1 MASGV
6 AERRLLRPVDRR
18 RDQVRGGPAGR
29 RRQSTVVIYGDYLC
43 PYCRRLRPV
52 LARLREALGD
62 RLAYAY
68 RQFPNERV
76 HPGAEFLSRAAEAA
90 GRQGKFWQMHDA
102 LFEHPSALTE
112 KVALELAGSLGLD
125 MRRFR
130 RDLEDPKVKRR
141 VDEDLADGRR
151 NGVTATPTIF
161 VDGVRYDGAW
171 DFYSMLEALERPVG
185 ARVQRTARAFA
196 NLPSSA
202 GIVLLIAAAL
212 ALVLANSPAAGMYA
226 QLVGAQMAIG
236 PVGGAMSLSVGEW
249 ASEGLLAIFFLIV
262 GLEIRREVSAGSL
275 SEPRAAAAPVI
286 AALGGILVPAAIYL
300 ALNPGHTAPGW
311 SAPSDTGIAF
321 TLGVLAVFG
330 ARASASLKV
339 FVAAYAVADDVFAI
353 LILAIFY
360 PHNLHAEWLIAS
372 AAAIVAM
379 FTFNRW
385 RVYVVWPYLAAAI
398 ALWTSLHLAGIE
410 GALSGVVLAA
420 FLPTRPTPSASPLLA
435 QAASALAELEQAELA
450 LRRAGADRRQ
460 VEQEP
465 IWDWASR
472 NLSAAAARLLSP
484 AERVER
490 SLAPWSTYVVL
501 PLFAFTAAGVP
512 LSANLDAPGADRV
525 LWGVVIGL
533 AIGKPL
539 GIVAS
544 VWAAV
549 KAGIAIGPGDAS
561 RMAFIGAAC
570 LCGIGDP
577 LSILMAEQA
586 FHGQAYGAVAKLG
599 ILIGSAVAAAL
610 GAAALVFSPPPTTTV
625 KPKSAAMDSG
635 RDAAHET

>member
-1 MASGV
+1 MADAV
-6 AERRLLRPVDRR
+6 AERRLLRPIDRR
-18 RDQVRGGPAGR
+18 RDHVRGGPAGR
-29 RRQSTVVIYGDYLC
+29 AHQSTVVIYGDYLC
-43 PYCRRLRPV
+43 PYCGRLRPV

-62 RLAYAY
+62 RVVYAY

-76 HPGAEFLSRAAEAA
+76 HPGATFLSRAAEAA
-90 GRQGKFWQMHDA
+90 GRQDKFWEVHDA
-102 LFEHPSALTE
+102 LYDHASPLTE
-112 KVALELAGSLGLD
+112 AAALDLAKGLGLD

-130 RDLEDPKVKRR
+130 HDLEDPKLRQR
-141 VDEDLADGRR
+141 IDDDLADGRH

-202 GIVLLIAAAL
+202 GIVLLIAAAA
-212 ALVLANSPAAGMYA
+212 ALVLANSPAAPLYA
-226 QLVGAQMAIG
+226 RFVDAQMAIG
-236 PVGGAMSLSVGEW
+236 PLGGAMSLSVGEW

-262 GLEIRREVSAGSL
+262 GLEIRREMSAGSL
-275 SEPRAAAAPVI
+275 SDPKAAAAPVI
-286 AALGGILVPAAIYL
+286 AALGGVLVPAAIYL
-300 ALNPGHTAPGW
+300 ALNPGPTAPGW

-321 TLGVLAVFG
+321 TLGILAVFG

-339 FVAAYAVADDVFAI
+339 FVAAYAVADDILAI

-360 PHNLHAEWLIAS
+360 PHNLHAAWLIAS
-372 AAAIVAM
+372 AAAIAAM
-379 FTFNRW
+379 FTLNRW
-385 RVYVVWPYLAAAI
+385 RVYIGWPYLAAAV

-420 FLPTRPTPSASPLLA
+420 FLPTRPAPSASPLLA
-435 QAASALAELEQAELA
+435 QAASALAELEQAEHA
-450 LRRAGADRRQ
+450 LRRSGAEKRR

-465 IWDWASR
+465 IWGWASR

-490 SLAPWSTYVVL
+490 NLAPWSTYVVL

-512 LSANLDAPGADRV
+512 LTANLGAPGADRV
-525 LWGVVIGL
+525 LWGVVLGL

-539 GIVAS
+539 GIIAS
-544 VWAAV
+544 TWAAV
-549 KAGIAIGPGDAS
+549 WAKIAIGPGDAS
-561 RMAFIGAAC
+561 RLAFLGAAC

-599 ILIGSAVAAAL
+599 VLIGSAVAAAL
-610 GAAALVFSPPPTTTV
+610 GAVALALSPPPATV
-625 KPKSAAMDSG
+625 VKSPTAAKPLPTKA
-635 RDAAHET
+635 

>member
-1 MASGV
+1 M
-6 AERRLLRPVDRR
+6 
-18 RDQVRGGPAGR
+18 RG
-29 RRQSTVVIYGDYLC
+29 QSTVLVYSDYLC
-43 PYCRRLRPV
+43 PYCARLAPV

-90 GRQGKFWQMHDA
+90 GRQGKFWEMHDA
-102 LFEHPSALTE
+102 LFARSPALTE
-112 KVALELAGSLGLD
+112 AIAYELAEKLGLD
-125 MRRFR
+125 MARFK
-130 RDLEDPKVKRR
+130 RDLDDPKLKKRI
-141 VDEDLADGRR
+141 DEDIADGRH

-196 NLPSSA
+196 NLPTSA
-202 GIVLLIAAAL
+202 GLVLLLAAAAAL
-212 ALVLANSPAAGMYA
+212 ALANSPMAGMYN
-226 QLVGAQMAIG
+226 QFVGAQVAIG
-236 PVGGAMSLSVGEW
+236 PVGGAMSLSVADW

-262 GLEIRREVSAGSL
+262 GLEIRREMTAGSL
-275 SEPRAAAAPVI
+275 SEPKAAAAPVI
-286 AALGGILVPAAIYL
+286 AAIGGVLAPAAIYL
-300 ALNPGHTAPGW
+300 AMNPGHTAAGW

-360 PHNLHAEWLIAS
+360 PHNLHAAWLILS
-372 AAAIVAM
+372 LAAIVAM
-379 FTFNRW
+379 FTLNRW
-385 RVYVVWPYLAAAI
+385 RVYVGWPYLAAAVV
-398 ALWTSLHLAGIE
+398 LWTSLHLAGIE
-410 GALSGVVLAA
+410 GALSGVVLAV
-420 FLPTRPTPSASPLLA
+420 FLPTRPAPSVTPLLA
-435 QAASALAELEQAELA
+435 QAASALAELEQAEHA
-450 LRRAGADRRQ
+450 LRRAGSDARKVRH
-460 VEQEP
+460 EP
-465 IWDWASR
+465 VWDWASR

-490 SLAPWSTYVVL
+490 NLAPWSTYVVL

-512 LSANLDAPGADRV
+512 LGANLSGPGADRV
-525 LWGVVIGL
+525 LWGVVLGL

-539 GIVAS
+539 GIVAAT
-544 VWAAV
+544 WAAV
-549 KAGIAIGPGDAS
+549 QARVAVAPADAS
-561 RMAFIGAAC
+561 RMAFLGAAC

-586 FHGQAYGAVAKLG
+586 FTGTNYAAVAKVG
-599 ILIGSAVAAAL
+599 ILLGSALAAVL
-610 GAAALVFSPPPTTTV
+610 GAAALAFSPAPATAMKSQSAG
-625 KPKSAAMDSG
+625 KPLAAE
-635 RDAAHET
+635 A

>member
-1 MASGV
+1 MAAV
-6 AERRLLRPVDRR
+6 TERRLLRPVDRR
-18 RDQVRGGPAGR
+18 RDHVRGPATAQRG
-29 RRQSTVVIYGDYLC
+29 QVTVVIYGDYLC
-43 PYCRRLRPV
+43 PFCRRLRPV
-52 LARLREALGD
+52 LTRLREALGD

-76 HPGAEFLSRAAEAA
+76 HPGAEFMSLVAEAA
-90 GRQGKFWQMHDA
+90 ARQGKFWQMHDA
-102 LFEHPSALTE
+102 LYDQTQPLTE
-112 KVALELAGSLGLD
+112 AISLKLAAELRLD
-125 MRRFR
+125 MRKFR
-130 RDLEDPKVKRR
+130 RDLEDPKLRKR
-141 VDEDLADGRR
+141 VDADLADGRR
-151 NGVTATPTIF
+151 NAVTATPTIF

-171 DFYSMLEALERPVG
+171 DFYSMLEALEQPVG

-196 NLPSSA
+196 NLPTSA
-202 GIVLLIAAAL
+202 GLVLLLAAAAAL
-212 ALVLANSPAAGMYA
+212 ALANSPAAGIYA
-226 QLVGAQMAIG
+226 QFVGARIAIG

-249 ASEGLLAIFFLIV
+249 TSEGLLAIFFLII
-262 GLEIRREVSAGSL
+262 GLEIRREMSAGSL
-275 SEPRAAAAPVI
+275 SNPKAAAAPVI
-286 AALGGILVPAAIYL
+286 AALGGILAPAAIYL
-300 ALNPGHTAPGW
+300 ALNPGPTAAGW

-339 FVAAYAVADDVFAI
+339 FVAAYAVADDLFAI

-360 PHNLHAEWLIAS
+360 PHNLHPEWLIAS
-372 AAAIVAM
+372 GAAVALM
-379 FTFNRW
+379 FVLNRW
-385 RVYVVWPYLAAAI
+385 RIYAGWPYLAATV

-410 GALSGVVLAA
+410 GALSGVALAA
-420 FLPTRPTPSASPLLA
+420 FLPTRPAPSASPLLA
-435 QAASALAELEQAELA
+435 QAATALAELEQAEHA
-450 LRRAGADRRQ
+450 LRRAGADKRR

-512 LSANLDAPGADRV
+512 LVANLGAPGADRV

-539 GIVAS
+539 GIVAATW
-544 VWAAV
+544 VAV
-549 KAGIAIGPGDAS
+549 NARIASGPADAS
-561 RMAFIGAAC
+561 RVAFVGAAC

-586 FHGQAYGAVAKLG
+586 LTGTSYAAVAKLG
-599 ILIGSAVAAAL
+599 VLSGSAVAAAL
-610 GAAALVFSPPPTTTV
+610 GAAALAFSPRPVTAVTLQSTG
-625 KPKSAAMDSG
+625 KPLVAEA
-635 RDAAHET
+635 

>member
-1 MASGV
+1 MASV

-18 RDQVRGGPAGR
+18 RDRMRGGPAGVR
-29 RRQSTVVIYGDYLC
+29 GQATVLVYGDYLC
-43 PYCRRLRPV
+43 PYCRRLAPV
-52 LARLREALGD
+52 LARLREALGE

-68 RQFPNERV
+68 RQFPNEGV
-76 HPGAEFLSRAAEAA
+76 HPGAEYMSRAAEAA
-90 GRQGKFWQMHDA
+90 GRQGKFWEMHDA
-102 LFEHPSALTE
+102 LFERSPALTE
-112 KVALELAGSLGLD
+112 AIVLELAKKLRLD
-125 MRRFR
+125 LPRFQ
-130 RDLEDPKVKRR
+130 RDLDDPKLKKRI
-141 VDEDLADGRR
+141 DEDIADGRR
-151 NGVTATPTIF
+151 NSVTATPTIF

-196 NLPSSA
+196 NLPTSA
-202 GIVLLIAAAL
+202 GLVLLLAAAAAL
-212 ALVLANSPAAGMYA
+212 ALANSPAAGLYA
-226 QLVGAQMAIG
+226 QFVNAQMAIG
-236 PVGGAMSLSVGEW
+236 PLGGPMSLSVGEW
-249 ASEGLLAIFFLIV
+249 ASEGLLAIFFLII
-262 GLEIRREVSAGSL
+262 GLEIRREMSAGSL
-275 SEPRAAAAPVI
+275 SDPKAAAAPVI
-286 AALGGILVPAAIYL
+286 AALGGILAPAAIYL
-300 ALNPGHTAPGW
+300 ALNPGPTAAGW

-321 TLGVLAVFG
+321 TLGILAVFG

-372 AAAIVAM
+372 AAAVALM
-379 FTFNRW
+379 FTLNRW
-385 RVYVVWPYLAAAI
+385 RVYVGWPYLAATV

-435 QAASALAELEQAELA
+435 QAASALAELEQAEHA

-512 LSANLDAPGADRV
+512 MAANLGAPGADRV

-539 GIVAS
+539 GIVAAT
-544 VWAAV
+544 WAAV
-549 KAGIAIGPGDAS
+549 KARIAVGPADAS
-561 RMAFIGAAC
+561 RVAFVAAAC

-586 FHGQAYGAVAKLG
+586 FAGTGYAAVAKLG
-599 ILIGSAVAAAL
+599 VLIGSAVAAAL
-610 GAAALVFSPPPTTTV
+610 GAAALAFSPPPATTV
-625 KPKSAAMDSG
+625 KPQPAGKPVAAE
-635 RDAAHET
+635 A

>member
-1 MASGV
+1 MSLAI
-6 AERRLLRPVDRR
+6 PVGKD
-18 RDQVRGGPAGR
+18 DHVLGPADAPV
-29 RRQSTVVIYGDYLC
+29 TLVEYGDYQC
-43 PYCRRLRPV
+43 PACGAAHPMVKIILKRLG
-52 LARLREALGD
+52 AKLRFVFRNMPLSEIH
-62 RLAYAY
+62 
-68 RQFPNERV
+68 PN
-76 HPGAEFLSRAAEAA
+76 AELAAEAA
-90 GRQGKFWQMHDA
+90 EAAAAQGKFWEMHDA
-102 LFEHPSALTE
+102 LFERSPSLTE
-112 KVALELAGSLGLD
+112 AIALELAGKLGLD
-125 MRRFR
+125 LPRFR
-130 RDLEDPKVKRR
+130 RDLDDPKLRKRI
-141 VDEDLADGRR
+141 DDDLAEGRR

-196 NLPSSA
+196 NLPTSA
-202 GIVLLIAAAL
+202 GLVLLLAAAAAL
-212 ALVLANSPAAGMYA
+212 ALANSPAGGMYA
-226 QLVGAQMAIG
+226 QFVGAQVAIG
-236 PVGGAMSLSVGEW
+236 PVGGAMSLSISEW
-249 ASEGLLAIFFLIV
+249 ASEGLLAIFFLII
-262 GLEIRREVSAGSL
+262 GLEIRREMSAGSL
-275 SEPRAAAAPVI
+275 SDPKAAAAPVI
-286 AALGGILVPAAIYL
+286 AALGGILAPAGIYL
-300 ALNPGHTAPGW
+300 ALNHGPTAAGW

-321 TLGVLAVFG
+321 TLGILAVFG

-372 AAAIVAM
+372 AAAVALM
-379 FTFNRW
+379 FTLNRW
-385 RVYVVWPYLAAAI
+385 RVYVGWPYLAATV

-435 QAASALAELEQAELA
+435 QAASALAELEQAEHA
-450 LRRAGADRRQ
+450 LRRAGADKRR

-465 IWDWASR
+465 IWGWASR

-512 LSANLDAPGADRV
+512 LSANLGEPRADRV

-539 GIVAS
+539 GIIAAT
-544 VWAAV
+544 WAAV
-549 KAGIAIGPGDAS
+549 KARIAIGPADAS
-561 RMAFIGAAC
+561 RIAFFGAAC

-586 FHGQAYGAVAKLG
+586 FTGTSYAAVAKLG
-599 ILIGSAVAAAL
+599 VLLGSACAAL
-610 GAAALVFSPPPTTTV
+610 FGAAALSFSPPPATAV
-625 KPKSAAMDSG
+625 KPQAPGKALAA
-635 RDAAHET
+635 EV